1 MHYFVEAMG
10 VKAVST
16 KFTRMA
22 EASVDVRPALMTIT
36 ELIYAI
42 EVQVFNG
49 QGRRGGG
56 SWKRDTP
63 EWLAQKMRL
72 GLDPRINHATGALRR
87 SVTEPDAEG
96 QVHEM
101 TPHSLIFGTT
111 LPQAAPSQEN
121 RPFFRFLPN
130 DRALMRNI
138 LRDYLM
144 AAWRAA

>member
-1 MHYFVEAMG
+1 VHYFVEAMG
-10 VKAVST
+10 VKAVAT
-16 KFTRMA
+16 KFTRLG
-22 EASVDVRPALMTIT
+22 EAAVDVRPAFMTIT
-36 ELIYAI
+36 ELIFAI
-42 EVQVFNG
+42 EAQVFNG

-63 EWLAQKMRL
+63 EWLAQKTRL

-87 SVTEPDAEG
+87 SVTEHGAEG

-101 TPHSLIFGTT
+101 TPHSLIFGSS
-111 LPQAAPSQEN
+111 LPQAEPSQKN
-121 RPFFRFLPN
+121 RPFFDFIPS
-130 DRALMRNI
+130 DRAAMRTI